1 MKKIKKLM
9 PVLLSFV
16 FVVSTFMTITVF
28 AAEAEQNGLV
38 ATLTFDKPEY
48 AANED
53 VNVTLTVKNNNSYA
67 VKDIQTEITL
77 PDGVTLKDG
86 SLTQEAFEL
95 NSTESKTCELI
106 KIVKATEPTTDTT
119 SQQTGD
125 NSHTG
130 LFVVLMILSGGALL
144 FIGIKEKKLHAK
156 GTMSLILCFAMAG
169 AMLPMTANATSE
181 KKSFSVEETVKIDGK
196 NVTVKATVSYA
207 FEQYSDV
214 TVTDGTATITAN
226 EVPEAE
232 DLANQMKD
240 YYLNDTEPEGNT
252 FYNYNISK
260 MSLPETD
267 ETGKCKFLKLPLY
280 RQSHSFTCGVACVA
294 SVLRYAGYDF
304 DTRED
309 RLLWELEATPENGTN
324 YMNIAEYLESVRI
337 EGFPNT
343 PVIATEVVCVDYTSN
358 EYGLKLTDSLLL
370 QLRAALDDD
379 SPIICA
385 IQAWKVDGD
394 YNTETEDDGHYVV
407 LIGYKKDAKKD
418 TYIYYFMDPST
429 SGSYTYLTE
438 EEFIL
443 RWHDNLEG
451 KSKRIGIKV
460 SYLNSTQEVPINIA
474 YHID

>member
-144 FIGIKEKKLHAK
+144 FIGIKQKKLHAK

-267 ETGKCKFLKLPLY
+267 ETGKCKVLKLPLY
-280 RQSHSFTCGVACVA
+280 RQSHNFTCGVACVA
-294 SVLRYAGYDF
+294 SVLRFAGDDF

-309 RLLWELEATPENGTN
+309 RLLWELAATPENGTN
-324 YMNIAEYLESVRI
+324 YVNITEYLDAVRI
-337 EGFPNT
+337 DDFPNT
-343 PVIATEVVCVDYTSN
+343 PVIATEVVCEDYASN
-358 EYGLKLTDSLLL
+358 DLTLTDSLLS

-379 SPIICA
+379 SPVICA
-385 IQAWKVDGD
+385 IQAWRDDGD
-394 YNTETEDDGHYVV
+394 YKAKTEDDGHYVV
-407 LIGYKKDAKKD
+407 LIGYKKDTEKD

-429 SGSYTYLTE
+429 AGSYTYLTE
-438 EEFIL
+438 EEFSL
-443 RWHDNLEG
+443 RWHDSLEG
-451 KSKRIGIKV
+451 KSKRIGIIV
-460 SYLNSTQEVPINIA
+460 SYLNSIQEVPIDVV
-474 YHID
+474 YHLD

>member
-144 FIGIKEKKLHAK
+144 FIGIKQKKLHAK

-280 RQSHSFTCGVACVA
+280 RQSHNFTCGVACVA

-324 YMNIAEYLESVRI
+324 YMNIAEYLESVRT

-343 PVIATEVVCVDYTSN
+343 PVIATEVVCVDYASN
-358 EYGLKLTDSLLL
+358 EYDSDHTDSLLI
-370 QLRAALDDD
+370 QLRTALDDD
-379 SPIICA
+379 SPVICA
-385 IQAWKVDGD
+385 IQAWKDDGD
-394 YNTETEDDGHYVV
+394 YKTETEDDGHYVV

-443 RWHDNLEG
+443 RWHDSLEG

-460 SYLNSTQEVPINIA
+460 SYLNSKQEVPINIA

>member
-144 FIGIKEKKLHAK
+144 FIGIKQKKLHAK

-169 AMLPMTANATSE
+169 AMLPMTTNATSE
-181 KKSFSVEETVKIDGK
+181 KKSFSDEDTVKIDGK
-196 NVTVKATVSYA
+196 NVTVKATV
-207 FEQYSDV
+207 
-214 TVTDGTATITAN
+214 
-226 EVPEAE
+226 
-232 DLANQMKD
+232 
-240 YYLNDTEPEGNT
+240 
-252 FYNYNISK
+252 
-260 MSLPETD
+260 
-267 ETGKCKFLKLPLY
+267 C
-280 RQSHSFTCGVACVA
+280 
-294 SVLRYAGYDF
+294 
-304 DTRED
+304 
-309 RLLWELEATPENGTN
+309 
-324 YMNIAEYLESVRI
+324 
-337 EGFPNT
+337 
-343 PVIATEVVCVDYTSN
+343 
-358 EYGLKLTDSLLL
+358 
-370 QLRAALDDD
+370 
-379 SPIICA
+379 
-385 IQAWKVDGD
+385 
-394 YNTETEDDGHYVV
+394 
-407 LIGYKKDAKKD
+407 
-418 TYIYYFMDPST
+418 
-429 SGSYTYLTE
+429 
-438 EEFIL
+438 
-443 RWHDNLEG
+443 
-451 KSKRIGIKV
+451 
-460 SYLNSTQEVPINIA
+460 
-474 YHID
+474 

>member
-125 NSHTG
+125 NAHTG

-144 FIGIKEKKLHAK
+144 FIGIKQKKLHAK

-169 AMLPMTANATSE
+169 AMLP
-181 KKSFSVEETVKIDGK
+181 IR
-196 NVTVKATVSYA
+196 
-207 FEQYSDV
+207 
-214 TVTDGTATITAN
+214 
-226 EVPEAE
+226 
-232 DLANQMKD
+232 QMK
-240 YYLNDTEPEGNT
+240 YPKLK
-252 FYNYNISK
+252 I
-260 MSLPETD
+260 LP
-267 ETGKCKFLKLPLY
+267 
-280 RQSHSFTCGVACVA
+280 
-294 SVLRYAGYDF
+294 
-304 DTRED
+304 
-309 RLLWELEATPENGTN
+309 
-324 YMNIAEYLESVRI
+324 
-337 EGFPNT
+337 
-343 PVIATEVVCVDYTSN
+343 
-358 EYGLKLTDSLLL
+358 
-370 QLRAALDDD
+370 
-379 SPIICA
+379 
-385 IQAWKVDGD
+385 
-394 YNTETEDDGHYVV
+394 
-407 LIGYKKDAKKD
+407 
-418 TYIYYFMDPST
+418 
-429 SGSYTYLTE
+429 
-438 EEFIL
+438 
-443 RWHDNLEG
+443 
-451 KSKRIGIKV
+451 IK
-460 SYLNSTQEVPINIA
+460 
-474 YHID
+474 

>member
-144 FIGIKEKKLHAK
+144 FIGIKQKKLHAK

-280 RQSHSFTCGVACVA
+280 RQSHNFTCGVACVA

-309 RLLWELEATPENGTN
+309 RLLWELAATPENGTN
-324 YMNIAEYLESVRI
+324 YVNITEYLDAVRI
-337 EGFPNT
+337 DDFPNT
-343 PVIATEVVCVDYTSN
+343 PVIATEVVCEDYASN
-358 EYGLKLTDSLLL
+358 DLTLTDSLLS

-379 SPIICA
+379 SPVICA
-385 IQAWKVDGD
+385 IQAWRDDGD
-394 YNTETEDDGHYVV
+394 YKAKTEDDGHYVV
-407 LIGYKKDAKKD
+407 LIGYKKDTEKD

-429 SGSYTYLTE
+429 AGSYTYLTE
-438 EEFIL
+438 EEFSL
-443 RWHDNLEG
+443 RWHDSLEG
-451 KSKRIGIKV
+451 KSKRIGIIV
-460 SYLNSTQEVPINIA
+460 SYLNSIQEVPIDVV
-474 YHID
+474 HHLD

>member
-144 FIGIKEKKLHAK
+144 FIGIKQKKLHAK

-280 RQSHSFTCGVACVA
+280 RQSHNFTCGVACVA

-304 DTRED
+304 DTIED
-309 RLLWELEATPENGTN
+309 RLLWELAATPENGTN
-324 YMNIAEYLESVRI
+324 YVNITEYLDAVRI
-337 EGFPNT
+337 DDFPNT
-343 PVIATEVVCVDYTSN
+343 PVIATEVVCEDYASN
-358 EYGLKLTDSLLL
+358 DLTLTDSLLS

-379 SPIICA
+379 SPVICA
-385 IQAWKVDGD
+385 IQAWRDDGG
-394 YNTETEDDGHYVV
+394 YKAKTEDDGHYVV
-407 LIGYKKDAKKD
+407 LIGYKKDTEKD

-429 SGSYTYLTE
+429 AGSYTYLTE
-438 EEFIL
+438 EEFSL
-443 RWHDNLEG
+443 RWHDSLEG
-451 KSKRIGIKV
+451 KSKRIGIIV
-460 SYLNSTQEVPINIA
+460 SYLNSIQEVPIDVV
-474 YHID
+474 YHLD

>member
-38 ATLTFDKPEY
+38 ATLTFDKSEY

-130 LFVVLMILSGGALL
+130 FFVGLMILSGGALL
-144 FIGIKEKKLHAK
+144 FIGIKQKKLHAK

-324 YMNIAEYLESVRI
+324 YMNIAEYLESVRT

-343 PVIATEVVCVDYTSN
+343 PVIATEVVCVDYASN

-385 IQAWKVDGD
+385 IQAWKDDGD

>member
-144 FIGIKEKKLHAK
+144 FIGIKQKKLHAK

-181 KKSFSVEETVKIDGK
+181 KKSFSVEETVKIDDK

-280 RQSHSFTCGVACVA
+280 RQSHNFTCGVACVA

-309 RLLWELEATPENGTN
+309 RLLWELAATPENGTN
-324 YMNIAEYLESVRI
+324 YVNITEYLDAVRI
-337 EGFPNT
+337 DDFPNT
-343 PVIATEVVCVDYTSN
+343 PVIATEVVCEDYASN
-358 EYGLKLTDSLLL
+358 DLTLTDSLLS

-379 SPIICA
+379 SPVICA
-385 IQAWKVDGD
+385 IQAWRDDGD
-394 YNTETEDDGHYVV
+394 YKAKTEDDGHYVV
-407 LIGYKKDAKKD
+407 LIGYKKDTEKD

-429 SGSYTYLTE
+429 AGSYTYLTE
-438 EEFIL
+438 EEFSL
-443 RWHDNLEG
+443 R
-451 KSKRIGIKV
+451 
-460 SYLNSTQEVPINIA
+460 
-474 YHID
+474 